1 MKRALIL
8 ILLALL
14 SGCPVQPQ
22 PEQEQWQEFDFSKF
36 Y

>member
-22 PEQEQWQEFDFSKF
+22 PEQEPGEFDFSKF